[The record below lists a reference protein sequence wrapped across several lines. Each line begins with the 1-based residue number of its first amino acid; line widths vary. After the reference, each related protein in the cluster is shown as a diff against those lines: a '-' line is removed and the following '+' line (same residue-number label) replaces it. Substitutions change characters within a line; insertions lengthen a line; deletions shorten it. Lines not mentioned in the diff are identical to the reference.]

1 VQSDRQ
7 PGDKAAY
14 LPRAVA
20 IVGQDEEATVFD
32 GLHHMQLALARG
44 EEDAVRRFTVGVLG
58 MAEIG
63 KPPVLAARGG
73 AWFRAGGLE
82 LHLGVEDGFRPA
94 PARGTPASSSTT
106 LTTWYV
112 A

>member
-1 VQSDRQ
+1 M
-7 PGDKAAY
+7 
-14 LPRAVA
+14 
-20 IVGQDEEATVFD
+20 FD